1 MLRRTLLVTPFLC
14 LARENRQR
22 QIALQ
27 GSLNFRDL
35 GGYPTEDRKHIKWG
49 RVFRSDALAKLT
61 STDYE
66 KLAELRIRTVCDYR
80 SSFEREREKTQ
91 WSGPSAP
98 EILVLDIMS
107 MNPEMAGKDPTRSFF
122 ERLMKPG
129 ATPEDSARSMS
140 DSMATMALTGAPLYG
155 KMLRRLLDSP
165 EPLLFHCSAGKD
177 RTGLSAALL
186 MRILGVT
193 GEAIVEDYLLVNKL
207 MPPEKFAAASAERF
221 SAMTGQKLSAEL
233 LVPLMG
239 TRAEWL
245 TAAWQAIDAK
255 YGSFD
260 NYRRQALGVSDRD
273 QKGLRR
279 SLLE

>member
-1 MLRRTLLVTPFLC
+1 MLRRSFFLLPFLC
-14 LARENRQR
+14 LARDRQR
-22 QIALQ
+22 QIVLEGAQ
-27 GSLNFRDL
+27 NFRDI
-35 GGYPTEDRKHIKWG
+35 GGYPTRDGKHIKWG
-49 RVFRSDALAKLT
+49 RVFRSDGLAKLT
-61 STDYE
+61 TADYE
-66 KLAELRIRTVCDYR
+66 KLAQLRIRTVCDYR

-91 WSGPSAP
+91 WPGPQAP

-129 ATPEDSARSMS
+129 ATPEDSARSMAE
-140 DSMATMALTGAPLYG
+140 SMGTMALTGAPLYG
-155 KMLRRLLDSP
+155 KMMRRLLDSP

-186 MRILGVT
+186 MRVLGVND
-193 GEAIVEDYLLVNKL
+193 EAIVEDYLLVNKL

-239 TRAEWL
+239 TQAEWL
-245 TAAWQAIDAK
+245 TSAWQAIDAK

-260 NYRRQALGVSDRD
+260 NYRRQALGISDRD
-273 QKGLRR
+273 QQKLRR
-279 SLLE
+279 ALLE